1 MIFMAASMLAACSEN
16 NTNEQPQAGDPGYI
30 STNGEGVDVDDMEI
44 DRTAN
49 TVEGT
54 DNTTVEEAVTPE
66 EAEETRLRKVITEEK
81 ERVSY
86 WTVEESSIMPEAES
100 VRGNLDQMEQNF
112 IRIEGDLKNA
122 ETGTY
127 NPQGRLSREAQQD
140 IKEARATV
148 AKAKQK
154 LEKARQQYDANK
166 YEQASE
172 QIKEANKA
180 LTNAREDY
188 MEALEKETGV
198 ELEKVD

>member
-1 MIFMAASMLAACSEN
+1 MIFMAASMLAACSES

-30 STNGEGVDVDDMEI
+30 STNGEGVDVDNMEI
-44 DRTAN
+44 DRTTN
-49 TVEGT
+49 TVE
-54 DNTTVEEAVTPE
+54 NTTVEEAVTPE
-66 EAEETRLRKVITEEK
+66 EAEETRLRKVITEEQ

-86 WTVEESSIMPEAES
+86 WTVEESSITPEAES

-154 LEKARQQYDANK
+154 LERARQQYDANK

-198 ELEKVD
+198 KLEPNVD